1 MCVGWKHTSRRG
13 KCWASFSEYRA
24 RQSRAV
30 NMRLQLSQIRAVFEA
45 SWQPTAGENHR
56 RDSPTHLSL
65 LPLTMAT
72 SSEGN
77 NQAKCVRSKWIA
89 QHLLTI
95 TQYSQPL
102 LTDDECKE
110 IANNA
115 RCLRR
120 VANPFGDFYFIV
132 AIGAAGSPTSN
143 EVAQTCEDKQTRD
156 HARNLY
162 VFPTSAHHSR
172 LISTLYSTP
181 IQHKFYVEDFNEII
195 GHLPF
200 LKKHL
205 ESNEPSNRIQ
215 RMVNKVRTPTSHT
228 KYYVQPLTKTID
240 TIYRIRGQAI
250 RHKEPQAGYRQAD
263 STEVSPMQ
271 RRS

>member
-1 MCVGWKHTSRRG
+1 MALVHVLQLRMPAELQDLIFVAPPHLQHHTCASTFSTLPETSVLLEHPCGIFAGVGGVHGVLEMCVGWKHTSHRG
-13 KCWASFSEYRA
+13 KCWALFSEYRA
-24 RQSRAV
+24 CQSRAV

-45 SWQPTAGENHR
+45 SWQPMAGENHR

-102 LTDDECKE
+102 LTNDKCKE
-110 IANNA
+110 ITNNA
-115 RCLRR
+115 RCLCR

-132 AIGAAGSPTSN
+132 AIGAAGSPTST
-143 EVAQTCEDKQTRD
+143 EVAQTCEDKQTQD

-162 VFPTSAHHSR
+162 VFPTSAHHS
-172 LISTLYSTP
+172 
-181 IQHKFYVEDFNEII
+181 
-195 GHLPF
+195 
-200 LKKHL
+200 
-205 ESNEPSNRIQ
+205 
-215 RMVNKVRTPTSHT
+215 
-228 KYYVQPLTKTID
+228 
-240 TIYRIRGQAI
+240 
-250 RHKEPQAGYRQAD
+250 
-263 STEVSPMQ
+263 
-271 RRS
+271 